1 MPDFDMSAESK
12 GVDVMPGSGMLT
24 EGKVSL

>member
-1 MPDFDMSAESK
+1 MPDFGMPTESK

-24 EGKVSL
+24 ESKGSL